1 MYSGHTRKNPLCIW
15 ELKECSISES
25 TDLIHKK
32 NKRPLL
38 LVAVYG
44 TVHNSKR
51 SGRQCQSAGGILDI
65 QIQILYG

>member
-1 MYSGHTRKNPLCIW
+1 MYFGHTRKSPLCIW

-38 LVAVYG
+38 LAAVCRKA
-44 TVHNSKR
+44 HNSKR
-51 SGRQCQSAGGILDI
+51 S
-65 QIQILYG
+65 

>member
-1 MYSGHTRKNPLCIW
+1 MYFGHTRKSPLCIW
-15 ELKECSISES
+15 ELNECSISES

-38 LVAVYG
+38 LAAVYR

-51 SGRQCQSAGGILDI
+51 SGRQCQSAEGILDI